1 MATSPLIHDEQS
13 LVAGLPVLRDR
24 FRIFADAVLAGKSAT
39 QAAKDAGYAPNC
51 AGVTGH
57 KLLKRPDIAEYLRIK
72 RTEQAESLDYS
83 VVPWK
88 KELIGLAHSNVQ
100 DFTRLNDDGDL
111 EVDFSR
117 ATREQL
123 AAISGVKVKKR
134 KIYDNKGN
142 VVGEEHQS
150 EFKLWDKLRAAELLG
165 KHAGFLAEPDQKIVV
180 DVADRLLRA
189 RSRILETK
197 VLSSDEVGVVIEG
210 GSSAAQDRTS

>member
-1 MATSPLIHDEQS
+1 MAEDEEGEPF
-13 LVAGLPVLRDR
+13 LADKYKV
-24 FRIFADAVLAGKSAT
+24 FADGVLLGKNAT
-39 QAAKDAGYAPNC
+39 QAARDAGYTGGNV
-51 AGVTGH
+51 GVSANR
-57 KLLKRPDIAEYLRIK
+57 LLKRPDVQRYLAFK
-72 RTEQAESLDYS
+72 RAQTTENLSYD
-83 VVPWK
+83 VTKWK
-88 KELIGLAHSNVQ
+88 GELIGLAHSNVQ

-189 RSRILETK
+189 RGRIMNAGR
-197 VLSSDEVGVVIEG
+197 LSSDDGGVVIEG
-210 GSSAAQDRTS
+210 GGSVSQDGSS